1 MEKCK
6 DCTIAMRD
14 CIAGHREY
22 YGELFS
28 EGNSEEDD
36 DVPFDASSLEKQ
48 EAEEKEEEEED
59 AIEEENVKEKVVEE
73 EK

>member
-14 CIAGHREY
+14 CIAEHREY

-36 DVPFDASSLEKQ
+36 DLPFDASSLENQ
-48 EAEEKEEEEED
+48 EADEEEEGD
-59 AIEEENVKEKVVEE
+59 NIEEENVEEEVVEE

>member
-1 MEKCK
+1 MEVCK

-14 CIAGHREY
+14 CIAEHREY

-48 EAEEKEEEEED
+48 EVEEEEN
-59 AIEEENVKEKVVEE
+59 IKEENVKEGGVEE

>member
-14 CIAGHREY
+14 CIAEHREY

-28 EGNSEEDD
+28 EGDSEEDD
-36 DVPFDASSLEKQ
+36 DLFFDASSLEKQ
-48 EAEEKEEEEED
+48 EIKEEKED
-59 AIEEENVKEKVVEE
+59 NSIEEENVEEEGVEE

>member
-14 CIAGHREY
+14 CIAEHREY

-28 EGNSEEDD
+28 EGDSEEDD
-36 DVPFDASSLEKQ
+36 DLPFDASSLEKQ
-48 EAEEKEEEEED
+48 EAEEEEEED
-59 AIEEENVKEKVVEE
+59 NIEEENVEEEVVEE

>member
-1 MEKCK
+1 MEECK

-14 CIAGHREY
+14 CIAEHREY

-36 DVPFDASSLEKQ
+36 NLPFDASSLEKQ
-48 EAEEKEEEEED
+48 EVEEEEEED
-59 AIEEENVKEKVVEE
+59 NIEEENVEEEGVEE